1 RIGLLLNA
9 AAIAREQLGDQD
21 RAVEVYER
29 VLGWQPDHGA
39 AAHELEELYRV
50 RGQWQPLAA
59 LLVDLAAQ
67 EQGIRERVSALEM
80 AADIYETKL
89 DDPGAAFLIWLAVL
103 RREPDRTGLVE
114 ELERLGPAAD
124 AWDELV
130 PACEELAAELEE
142 EQPAAAAR
150 LWAQIGRWHRD
161 PLGAP
166 AAAAAALERAARL
179 DPDDVEVLSALLELR
194 RAAGD
199 PEGLAAALALRAAAE
214 IDPFAR
220 AALIAEAARL
230 EEEELARP
238 DQAIAS
244 YRAALDDDP
253 TCAPAA
259 SGLRRRLRDREEWQ
273 VLADLLRRLT
283 DEPPAGATPRER
295 AALHHELGEVLGEH
309 LGRPDEA
316 VRAFEAALELEPRDA
331 AAYHGLKQVYRA

>member
-1 RIGLLLNA
+1 
-9 AAIAREQLGDQD
+9 
-21 RAVEVYER
+21 
-29 VLGWQPDHGA
+29 
-39 AAHELEELYRV
+39 
-50 RGQWQPLAA
+50 
-59 LLVDLAAQ
+59 
-67 EQGIRERVSALEM
+67 
-80 AADIYETKL
+80 
-89 DDPGAAFLIWLAVL
+89 
-103 RREPDRTGLVE
+103 
-114 ELERLGPAAD
+114 
-124 AWDELV
+124 
-130 PACEELAAELEE
+130 
-142 EQPAAAAR
+142 
-150 LWAQIGRWHRD
+150 
-161 PLGAP
+161 
-166 AAAAAALERAARL
+166 
-179 DPDDVEVLSALLELR
+179 PDDVEVLSALLELR

-199 PEGLAAALALRAAAE
+199 PQGLAAALALRAAAE

-259 SGLRRRLRDREEWQ
+259 SGLRRLLRDREEWQ

-331 AAYHGLKQVYRA
+331 AAYHGLKQVYRATNRKAELLEILEAELDAIGTPAEAHRYGDIARERAARGEHERAAAAWRKLLAASPGDRAGHEGLAAALRQLGRLDELADACRARLEVTEDAAERAAIHLELSAALEEAGDLEGAIAAGRDAAAGGDAAAGDALARLYERAARWGDALEVLERLQSAAGDDRDRKSTRL